1 MVPQL
6 EILVPGTTRKMHPDV
21 GDAVLKIAIEAE
33 SFEWHGESAQ
43 LTRDCRRYNE
53 LSLLGWHVI
62 RFSWWQVMHDPTYVQ
77 RVLVE
82 AAAVAAALTQHA
94 NVA

>member
-1 MVPQL
+1 
-6 EILVPGTTRKMHPDV
+6 MHPDLADPLL
-21 GDAVLKIAIEAE
+21 GIAIEAE
-33 SFEWHGESAQ
+33 SFEWHGKPAQ
-43 LTRDCRRYNE
+43 LSRDCRRYNT

-62 RFSWWQVMHDPTYVQ
+62 RFSWWQVMYDAAYVQ

-82 AAAVAAALTQHA
+82 AVAVLTQHA